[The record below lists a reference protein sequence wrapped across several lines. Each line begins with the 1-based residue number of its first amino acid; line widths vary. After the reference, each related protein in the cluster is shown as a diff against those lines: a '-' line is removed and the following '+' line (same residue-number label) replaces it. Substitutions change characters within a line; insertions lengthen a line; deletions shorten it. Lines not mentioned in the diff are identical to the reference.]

1 VNRLAQIHG
10 FRQPVSVHVLK
21 TRKIVEDVKENI
33 VEHCVGLEVLVK
45 LQVPI
50 SGRVSLILFV
60 VEQAT

>member
-1 VNRLAQIHG
+1 MAFVTCK
-10 FRQPVSVHVLK
+10 PVPVHVLK

-33 VEHCVGLEVLVK
+33 VEQCVGLEVFEK
-45 LQVPI
+45 LQFLI